1 VVVEVANAGSDRVQ
15 SSVDYTLPPNVE
27 NLELTGTATLNGIG
41 NALDNRLSGNGG
53 ANKLDGKDGNDGLL
67 GGNGGDT
74 LIGGLG
80 QDTLTGGASNDTFRY
95 ALKSESPVGDN
106 RDTIMDFADGDRLDL
121 KGLYGCSL
129 TFVGGDDF
137 TAVGQVRYTP
147 STSLLQANL
156 VDGLQPDFEI
166 LLANQPTLN
175 RSPLLV

>member
-1 VVVEVANAGSDRVQ
+1 M
-15 SSVDYTLPPNVE
+15 
-27 NLELTGTATLNGIG
+27 ELTGTAALNGTG
-41 NALDNRLSGNGG
+41 NALANRLSGNDG
-53 ANKLDGKDGNDGLL
+53 ANKLDGKDGSDGLL
-67 GGNGGDT
+67 GGNGNDT

-95 ALKSESPVGDN
+95 ALRSESPVGDN
-106 RDTIMDFADGDRLDL
+106 RGTIMDFADGDRLDL
-121 KGLYGCSL
+121 KALYGRPL
-129 TFVGGDDF
+129 TFVGSDAAF